1 MRLCAPLLS
10 ICLVLAAL
18 PAHADDPILMRP
30 TPPGQ
35 EQDCKGHQLLRP
47 VMATHTQPPYPQ
59 VSVMTN
65 EQGTTL
71 LDVTIGADG
80 VPSDVTV
87 ATSSGSLR
95 LDEASR
101 DFVKANWKW
110 QPPLND
116 CKPVSA
122 KTRISINWSLRNASP
137 LPGMP
142 NLTPATMMDMVTI
155 KLAEASDYPSG
166 VQPAATP
173 GMTLLMLVMNAA
185 GQISA
190 AVPVRSTNPALTPK
204 AVELAKSYHW
214 QPSKLDGKPTGG
226 IFSLMLIWPVP
237 EQPKPRVDDIK
248 SLMALFATAA
258 PAPTPPPQK

>member
-18 PAHADDPILMRP
+18 PAHADDPISMRP

-71 LDVTIGADG
+71 LDVMIGADG

-101 DFVKANWKW
+101 DYVKANWKW

-116 CKPVSA
+116 CKAVSA
-122 KTRISINWSLRNASP
+122 KTRISINWSLRNANP
-137 LPGMP
+137 IGGLAAL
-142 NLTPATMMDMVTI
+142 NPAMALDILNV
-155 KLAEASDYPSG
+155 KVADPSDYPAAAPPLTTPAMSMVMVMMGMSG
-166 VQPAATP
+166 KVDAAMLHP
-173 GMTLLMLVMNAA
+173 GPT
-185 GQISA
+185 
-190 AVPVRSTNPALTPK
+190 PALDAK
-204 AVELAKSYHW
+204 AIEMAKSYHW
-214 QPSKLDGKPTGG
+214 PQTRMDGKPIGG
-226 IFSLMLIWPVP
+226 MYLLMIMWPLP
-237 EQPKPRVDDIK
+237 GRPKPDADEIRRLLAMFIP
-248 SLMALFATAA
+248 AA
-258 PAPTPPPQK
+258 AAAQAQPQK